1 MKASL
6 SYPYIGTRFESLSNT
21 VVVVKDIAELA
32 DIPYDLLKNRMGM
45 KRNRARGLVSVFI
58 SDSDLQPRRHAST
71 KRATRRAEIADHQAF
86 VNLWMSKSIRVNPK
100 I

>member
-6 SYPYIGTRFESLSNT
+6 SYPYVGTRFQSLCDT

-45 KRNRARGLVSVFI
+45 KRNRANSLLSVFI
-58 SDSDLQPRRHAST
+58 SDSDLQPRRNSST
-71 KRATRRAEIADHQAF
+71 KRASRKAEIASHQAW
-86 VNLWMSKSIRVNPK
+86 VQEWLSKPIVKNQQ
-100 I
+100 